1 MRRGREKCS
10 DLERLGAAGEAA
22 APAAVALVGEGGCQ
36 GEEEGKDGGE
46 ANEGKDKGARLK
58 SELVVCCMWKAEGIS

>member
-22 APAAVALVGEGGCQ
+22 AAPAAVALVGEGGRQ
-36 GEEEGKDGGE
+36 GE
-46 ANEGKDKGARLK
+46 NEGRDVGKNNHEKYQILNF
-58 SELVVCCMWKAEGIS
+58 LTMH